1 MTMLDLQL
9 PTGSPTVPRDGPVCK
24 GLALRRI
31 AALVGHTLPH
41 RKRSPPLNV
50 DCHAALAAMPCAR
63 HHAVDFGPLC
73 SIPIA
78 M

>member
-1 MTMLDLQL
+1 M
-9 PTGSPTVPRDGPVCK
+9 

-31 AALVGHTLPH
+31 AALVDHTLH
-41 RKRSPPLNV
+41 HQKRSPPLNV
-50 DCHAALAAMPCAR
+50 GGHAALARTLCDR
-63 HHAVDFGPLC
+63 HHAIDFGPLC